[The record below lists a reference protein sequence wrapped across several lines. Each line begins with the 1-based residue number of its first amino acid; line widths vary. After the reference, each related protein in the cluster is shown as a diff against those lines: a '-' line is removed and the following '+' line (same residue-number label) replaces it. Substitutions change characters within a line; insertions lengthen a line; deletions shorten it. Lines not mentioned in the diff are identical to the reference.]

1 MAADES
7 MPKGHPPPE
16 GESQATDATAEPAVA
31 RTRKRAPG
39 GLTADL
45 PDASRAAVPNR
56 RLQMADIARLAG
68 VSTATVSRALN
79 GSPLIS
85 LETRQRIETLARSLH
100 YTINLGAKNL
110 RQRTNTT
117 VAVVIPFNRRAR
129 QPISDPFFLAILGA
143 LADAL
148 TDRGFD
154 MLLSRV
160 DSESLD
166 EMAHLVE
173 AGVAVGVILI
183 GQWGYHQQLNEL
195 AVRRLPLVV
204 WGAQLPQQTYCT
216 VGSDNAEGGLIG
228 TTHLLRSGCRRVVF
242 LGDPALPEVGFRH
255 RGYLEAHRALG
266 LPVAPELLQPV
277 PFDADAG
284 RAAVSSL
291 CERGARIDGVFA
303 CSDVLASSAIQALH
317 HHGLA
322 VPRDVSVVGFDD
334 SPLAAHTNPPLTTVR
349 QPILQGGR
357 ELVDLLLRL
366 IDGASEPC
374 RLLPVELVVRGS
386 TATRVA

>member
-1 MAADES
+1 MSDAHSNAGPQDPAETGGTALEPTASSPAGAQGDPSAAAGGAGAAA
-7 MPKGHPPPE
+7 PAAPP
-16 GESQATDATAEPAVA
+16 S
-31 RTRKRAPG
+31 
-39 GLTADL
+39 
-45 PDASRAAVPNR
+45 R

-85 LETRQRIETLARSLH
+85 LETRQRIENLARSLH
-100 YTINLGAKNL
+100 YSINLGAKNL

-117 VAVVIPFNRRAR
+117 IAVVIPFNRRAR

-148 TDRGFD
+148 TERGFD

-166 EMAHLVE
+166 GAAHLVDS
-173 AGVAVGVILI
+173 GVATGVILI
-183 GQWGYHQQLNEL
+183 GQWGYHEQLNGL
-195 AVRRLPLVV
+195 ASRRLPMVV
-204 WGAQLPQQTYCT
+204 WGAQLPQQVYST
-216 VGSDNAEGGLIG
+216 VGSDNTEGGLIG
-228 TTHLLRSGCRRVVF
+228 TAHLLQSGCQRVVF

-255 RGYLEAHRALG
+255 RGYLEAHRARS
-266 LPVAPELLQPV
+266 LPVPADLLQAV

-284 RAAVSSL
+284 RAAISSL
-291 CERGARIDGVFA
+291 CERGIAFDGVFA

-317 HHGLA
+317 HHGLS
-322 VPRDVSVVGFDD
+322 VPRDVNVVGFDD
-334 SPLAAHTNPPLTTVR
+334 SPLAAHTNPPLTSVR
-349 QPILQGGR
+349 QPIVQGGR

-366 IDGASEPC
+366 IDGATEPC
-374 RLLPVELVVRGS
+374 RLLPVELVVRAS
-386 TATRVA
+386 TRPRSA